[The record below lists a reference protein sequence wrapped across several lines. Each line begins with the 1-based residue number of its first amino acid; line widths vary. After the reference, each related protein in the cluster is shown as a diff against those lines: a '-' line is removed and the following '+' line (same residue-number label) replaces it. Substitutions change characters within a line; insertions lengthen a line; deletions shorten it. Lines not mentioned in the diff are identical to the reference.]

1 MIAAD
6 TNTWI
11 AFFDGTTGPDTEALT
26 KALKERQVWMVPVV
40 LTELLSAPEL
50 SSAIREI
57 LADLPLLEITADY
70 WQRAGSLRAKALRLR
85 RKARLGDALI
95 AQCCLDHGILFLTRD
110 RDFRVFAETAGLA
123 LA

>member
-11 AFFDGTTGPDTEALT
+11 AFFDGATGPDTEALA

-70 WQRAGSLRAKALRLR
+70 WEKAGSLRAKALRLR

-110 RDFRVFAETAGLA
+110 HDFRVFAETAGLA
-123 LA
+123 LG